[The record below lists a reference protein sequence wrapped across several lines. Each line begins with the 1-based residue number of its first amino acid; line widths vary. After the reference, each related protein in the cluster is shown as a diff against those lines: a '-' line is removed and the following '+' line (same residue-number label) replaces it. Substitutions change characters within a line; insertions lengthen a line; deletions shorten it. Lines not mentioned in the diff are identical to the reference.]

1 MTANDID
8 LRSVDLAEHLDREFA
23 RYALY
28 VVMDRAIPDAADGL
42 KPVHRRILYAMRE
55 MGLHA
60 QGPTRKSARIVGEVL
75 GKFHPHGD
83 AAVYEAMVRMAQD
96 FSMRV
101 PLVYGQ
107 GNFGSIDGDPA
118 AAMRYTEA
126 RLTPAAEALLADID
140 EETVAFGENFDASQ
154 VEPAVL
160 PARWPNLL
168 VNGTTGIAVG
178 ISTDIPPHN
187 LGEVCDGLI
196 YLARHWKKRASL
208 SVEALMEFIPGP
220 DLPTGG
226 LLYKYG
232 QAETGDAILEAY
244 RSGKGSLT
252 VRARADVQSIDGGRS
267 EIIITE
273 IPYTVNKADE
283 VARIGELVRA
293 GKLAGIGEVR
303 DESSKAGLRIVIEV
317 SRGHDPQ
324 AILGDILA
332 NTRLQLN
339 LRFDAKALT
348 PANGAA
354 LRHAQDAAGSA
365 RLSLL
370 DILTYFIQHRLAV
383 IERRSRFRL
392 KKAEARR
399 HLVAGLL
406 VATHR
411 DNLDAVIATI
421 RASRSTATARQKL
434 QQQFKL
440 SELQAQAVLDMR
452 LARLVGLERRKL
464 EAERKQLDQT
474 IKALQELLASEAK
487 RLAVVVAETE
497 EIKRKFADP
506 RRTVIVDH
514 PAGAASGITVAD
526 LERPGGPQ
534 IVVLTT
540 HGVRRHE
547 AQGYSYQVKA
557 GLTARPVE
565 AHLLDLRAEADDEV
579 ILVSSQGRVWR
590 ASVGRIP
597 TGANFAELGL
607 DRGEILVGAGIAVP
621 DHYLVLGTQAGN
633 IKRTGLADPSGLS
646 PSGRSLTGGE
656 ANWNMGIGLAGQD
669 DRLLL
674 AGVMPDQAEVMFFTA
689 KGKAIRFAAGPVKP
703 QATPSA
709 RGVTGIKLGQGDRLV
724 AGAVFVPGEG
734 AQVIIASQT
743 GFIKRLPLA
752 EFPLQGR
759 AGQGVQSLAITRATG
774 PVVAATVTNGTAVDL
789 LSAQGRRQ
797 RLAMTEIP
805 ETDRRKRGAQLTGF
819 GPDDPLVRI
828 VAF

>member
-1 MTANDID
+1 MTANDIN
-8 LRSVDLAEHLDREFA
+8 LRSVDLAEYLDREFA

-140 EETVAFGENFDASQ
+140 EETVEFGENFDASQ
-154 VEPAVL
+154 SEPVVL

-196 YLARHWKKRASL
+196 YLARNWKKRSSL

-244 RSGKGSLT
+244 RTGKGSLT
-252 VRARADVQSIDGGRS
+252 VRARADIQDAGGGRS

-273 IPYTVNKADE
+273 IPYTVSKADE

-303 DESSKAGLRIVIEV
+303 DESSRAGLRIVIEV

-392 KKAEARR
+392 RKAEARR

-406 VATHR
+406 VATHW

-421 RASRSTATARQKL
+421 RASRSAATARQKL

-440 SELQAQAVLDMR
+440 SQLQAQAVLDMR

-464 EAERKQLDQT
+464 EAERQQLDQT

-514 PAGAASGITVAD
+514 PAGAASGITVAG

-540 HGVRRHE
+540 HGVQRHE

-565 AHLLDLRAEADDEV
+565 AHLLELRAEADDEV
-579 ILVSSQGRVWR
+579 ILVSSRGRVWR
-590 ASVGRIP
+590 APVGRIP
-597 TGANFAELGL
+597 AGANFAELGL
-607 DRGEILVGAGIAVP
+607 DRNSSRGLAARGEILVGAGIAAP

-633 IKRTGLADPSGLS
+633 IKRTGIADLA
-646 PSGRSLTGGE
+646 GGQ
-656 ANWNMGIGLAGQD
+656 ANWSIGIGLAGQD

-689 KGKAIRFAAGPVKP
+689 KGKAIRFAARPVKP

-709 RGVTGIKLGQGDRLV
+709 RGVTGIKLGRGDRLV

-743 GFIKRLPLA
+743 GFIKRVSLA

-805 ETDRRKRGAQLTGF
+805 ETGRRKRGAQLAGF
-819 GPDDPLVRI
+819 GPDDPIVKV

>member
-83 AAVYEAMVRMAQD
+83 AAVYEAMVRMAQE

-140 EETVAFGENFDASQ
+140 EETVEFGENFDASQ
-154 VEPAVL
+154 TEPAVL

-196 YLARHWKKRASL
+196 YLARNWKKRASL
-208 SVEALMEFIPGP
+208 SVEALMAFIPGP

-232 QAETGDAILEAY
+232 QGEAGDAILEAY

-252 VRARADVQSIDGGRS
+252 VRARADRQAQDAGGGRS

-273 IPYTVNKADE
+273 IPYTVSKADE

-303 DESSKAGLRIVIEV
+303 DESSKAGIRIVIEV

-324 AILGDILA
+324 AILADILA

-348 PANGAA
+348 PANG
-354 LRHAQDAAGSA
+354 AAGSA

-392 KKAEARR
+392 TRAEARR

-406 VATHR
+406 VATHW
-411 DNLDAVIATI
+411 DNLDAVIAAI
-421 RASRSTATARQKL
+421 RASRSAATARQKL

-440 SELQAQAVLDMR
+440 SQLQAQAVLDMR
-452 LARLVGLERRKL
+452 LARLVGLERRRL
-464 EAERKQLDQT
+464 EAERQQLDQT
-474 IKALQELLASEAK
+474 IKALQDLLASEAK

-506 RRTVIVDH
+506 RRTIIVDH

-526 LERPGGPQ
+526 LERPDGPQ

-540 HGVRRHE
+540 RGIQRHE

-565 AHLLDLRAEADDEV
+565 AHLLELRAEADDEV

-689 KGKAIRFAAGPVKP
+689 KGKAIRFAVGPVKP

-724 AGAVFVPGEG
+724 TGAVFVPGEG

-805 ETDRRKRGAQLTGF
+805 ETDRRKRGAQLAGF

>member
-83 AAVYEAMVRMAQD
+83 AAVYEAMVRMAQE

-140 EETVAFGENFDASQ
+140 EETVEFGENFDASQ
-154 VEPAVL
+154 AEPVVL

-196 YLARHWKKRASL
+196 YLARNWKKRGSL
-208 SVEALMEFIPGP
+208 SVEALMAFIPGP

-232 QAETGDAILEAY
+232 QGEAGDAIREAY
-244 RSGKGSLT
+244 RTGKGSLT
-252 VRARADVQSIDGGRS
+252 VRARADVQPIDGGRS

-273 IPYTVNKADE
+273 IPYTVSKADE

-324 AILGDILA
+324 AVLGDILA

-354 LRHAQDAAGSA
+354 GSA

-370 DILTYFIQHRLAV
+370 DILTYFIQHRLSV

-399 HLVAGLL
+399 HLVVGLL

-421 RASRSTATARQKL
+421 RASRSAATARQKL

-464 EAERKQLDQT
+464 EAERQQLDQT
-474 IKALQELLASEAK
+474 IKALQDLLAAEAK
-487 RLAVVVAETE
+487 RLAVVVSETE

-506 RRTVIVDH
+506 RRTVIVDY
-514 PAGAASGITVAD
+514 PAGAASGITVAGLD
-526 LERPGGPQ
+526 RPGGPQ

-540 HGVRRHE
+540 HGVQRHE

-565 AHLLDLRAEADDEV
+565 AHLLDLKTEADDEV
-579 ILVSSQGRVWR
+579 ILVSSRGRVWR
-590 ASVGRIP
+590 APVGRIP
-597 TGANFAELGL
+597 AGANFAELGL
-607 DRGEILVGAGIAVP
+607 DRNETLIGAGITVP
-621 DHYLVLGTQAGN
+621 EHYLVLGTQAGN
-633 IKRTGLADPSGLS
+633 IKRTGIAD
-646 PSGRSLTGGE
+646 LTGGQ
-656 ANWNMGIGLAGQD
+656 ANWSIGIGLAGHD

-709 RGVTGIKLGQGDRLV
+709 RGVTGIKLGRGDRLV

-759 AGQGVQSLAITRATG
+759 AGQGVQSLAITKSTG
-774 PVVAATVTNGTAVDL
+774 PVVAATVTTGTAVDL

-805 ETDRRKRGAQLTGF
+805 ETDRRKRGAQLAGF

>member
-83 AAVYEAMVRMAQD
+83 AAVYEAMVRMAQE

-154 VEPAVL
+154 SEPVVL

-196 YLARHWKKRASL
+196 YLARNWKKRGSL
-208 SVEALMEFIPGP
+208 SVEALMAFIPGP

-232 QAETGDAILEAY
+232 QGEAGDAILEAY
-244 RSGKGSLT
+244 RTGKGSLT
-252 VRARADVQSIDGGRS
+252 VRARADVQPIDGGRS

-273 IPYTVNKADE
+273 IPYTVSKADE

-324 AILGDILA
+324 AVLGDILA

-348 PANGAA
+348 PANG
-354 LRHAQDAAGSA
+354 AAGSA

-392 KKAEARR
+392 TRAEARR

-421 RASRSTATARQKL
+421 RASRSAATARQKL

-464 EAERKQLDQT
+464 EAERQQLEQT
-474 IKALQELLASEAK
+474 IQALQDLLASEAK
-487 RLAVVVAETE
+487 RLAVMVAETE

-514 PAGAASGITVAD
+514 PAGAASGITVAG

-540 HGVRRHE
+540 HGVQRHE

-557 GLTARPVE
+557 DLTARPVE
-565 AHLLDLRAEADDEV
+565 AHLLDLKTEADDEV

-607 DRGEILVGAGIAVP
+607 DRNEILVGAGIAVP
-621 DHYLVLGTQAGN
+621 DHYLVLGTQTGN
-633 IKRTGLADPSGLS
+633 IKRTGLAD
-646 PSGRSLTGGE
+646 LTGGE

-743 GFIKRLPLA
+743 GFIKWLPLA

-774 PVVAATVTNGTAVDL
+774 PVIAATVTNGTAVDL

-805 ETDRRKRGAQLTGF
+805 ETDRRKRGAQLAGF